1 MHLNR
6 HSYCSKIRAFIVS
19 VVAFSAMSSDSS
31 ACQNSTWTKVETK
44 DVLQCIQWKPGRYN
58 VVVEE
63 NGKPL
68 SEVGLRLKFQTC
80 HHVVFLANLFSVQ
93 VKLFHNIN

>member
-1 MHLNR
+1 
-6 HSYCSKIRAFIVS
+6 
-19 VVAFSAMSSDSS
+19 MSSDSS